1 MASSR
6 VNVVMYVLCEQMHM
20 QVNVLDVI
28 DVNYLFVLNELWN
41 VFINGLQDQILLN
54 CCCNN
59 VIWLL
64 SYHHAITTL
73 ALYSYSTWYFTL
85 DHFSFLIN

>member
-28 DVNYLFVLNELWN
+28 DVNYLFVLYEL
-41 VFINGLQDQILLN
+41 
-54 CCCNN
+54 
-59 VIWLL
+59 
-64 SYHHAITTL
+64 
-73 ALYSYSTWYFTL
+73 
-85 DHFSFLIN
+85 